1 MKKAFTLFEVLFVVI
16 LLGIL
21 AALVI
26 PKFADASD
34 DTKVSAQVSDLNTLR
49 SQIQLYRV
57 KEGVYPPNLGAL
69 EPTYIKSVLVLI
81 DPVSGNP
88 YVYTAATGTV
98 SAP

>member
-1 MKKAFTLFEVLFVVI
+1 MKKAFTFIEVLTVVI

-26 PKFADASD
+26 PQFADATAD
-34 DTKVSAQVSDLNTLR
+34 AKVSAQVSDLNTLR
-49 SQIQLYRV
+49 TQIQLYKA
-57 KEGVYPPNLGAL
+57 KEGVYPPNLAAL

-88 YVYTAATGTV
+88 YVYTPVTGTI
-98 SAP
+98 SSP